1 MLVTNPQIHGPLRAA
16 DVGVDILTQCPKE
29 DGIPLQDDQLVP
41 GLSVQTC
48 QSCGGVWI
56 PPEHYVAW
64 QQQHID
70 PDAPTQVSILPMTAE
85 VTFSPPALDN
95 RAALCPDC
103 RSYLVRGRITLQD
116 SAFFV
121 ERCPLCKGIWCDA
134 GEWEVL
140 QQLGLDSRVDY
151 IFSNEWQAQVR
162 ELEHGARERRA
173 TIDKLGPDLAER
185 VFELA
190 ELLENH
196 PNGDFGV
203 AYLMRRFGD

>member
-1 MLVTNPQIHGPLRAA
+1 
-16 DVGVDILTQCPKE
+16 
-29 DGIPLQDDQLVP
+29 
-41 GLSVQTC
+41 
-48 QSCGGVWI
+48 
-56 PPEHYVAW
+56 
-64 QQQHID
+64 
-70 PDAPTQVSILPMTAE
+70 
-85 VTFSPPALDN
+85 
-95 RAALCPDC
+95 
-103 RSYLVRGRITLQD
+103 
-116 SAFFV
+116 
-121 ERCPLCKGIWCDA
+121 
-134 GEWEVL
+134 VL